1 MTTVRKTIT
10 NARAD
15 LAGVPQWVA
24 DFAAANGIPATVVAD
39 LNVALDEVLSNIAK
53 YGYADDGVHSIGL
66 RLTVSETAIEA
77 EVEDDGIA
85 FDPLS
90 FPSPTLDVAPAE
102 RKIGGL
108 GIHFVRTLMN
118 EVTYSRVAERNR
130 LVLVKYLARD

>member
-1 MTTVRKTIT
+1 MTTVRATIT

-24 DFAAANGIPATVVAD
+24 DFAAAQEIPARVVAD

-53 YGYADDGVHSIGL
+53 YGYADDGLHSIRL

-90 FPSPTLDVAPAE
+90 FPSPNLDVSPAE
-102 RKIGGL
+102 RKVGGL

-118 EVTYSRVAERNR
+118 EVTYARAADRNR
-130 LVLVKYLARD
+130 LVLVKYLATD